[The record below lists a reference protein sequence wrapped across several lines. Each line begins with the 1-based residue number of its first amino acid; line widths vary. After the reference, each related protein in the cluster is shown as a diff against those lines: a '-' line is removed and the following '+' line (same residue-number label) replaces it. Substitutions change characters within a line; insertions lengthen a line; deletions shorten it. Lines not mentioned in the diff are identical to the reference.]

1 MFKKFKSS
9 VIFHRGMELARAGQN
24 EAAIEE
30 YNVAIRLNP
39 KNAKAYCGRATAKS
53 DLGLRA
59 EAMAD
64 YDEAVRLSPYD
75 FHFWALRGME
85 KVSCGHY
92 ESAIADYNYAIRL
105 NPEFPT
111 TYCKRAFAK
120 AALGNRDAAIA
131 DYNAAIRLNPDDE
144 EAKGGL
150 NYIKTRGI
158 HDLVM
163 LEIFRKD
170 PSADVTFFPERAQ
183 DYVRRGRAL
192 SHHNFHTL
200 ANLDFD
206 QAIRLNRD
214 LPDAYVM
221 RAEAKRALGQLPEA
235 IEDCDAAINLNPDEN
250 IALACYM
257 TRSLVYSKMQ
267 HWDAALEDL
276 ERVRTVAEKTG
287 DTNTLQK
294 TDEFTTA
301 TKQMRDALNGEIE
314 TTD

>member
-53 DLGLRA
+53 DLGLRE

-75 FHFWALRGME
+75 YHVWALRGME

-105 NPEFPT
+105 NPELST

-131 DYNAAIRLNPDDE
+131 DYNAAIRLNRDDE

-163 LEIFRKD
+163 LEILRKD
-170 PSADVTFFPERAQ
+170 PSADVTFFPVGAQ

-206 QAIRLNRD
+206 KAILLNPN

-221 RAEAKRALGQLPEA
+221 RAESKWALGQLTEA
-235 IEDCDAAINLNPDEN
+235 IEDCDAAINLKPEEN
-250 IALACYM
+250 MALPCYM
-257 TRSLVYSKMQ
+257 ARSLINST
-267 HWDAALEDL
+267 L
-276 ERVRTVAEKTG
+276 ERWDKAIEDMEQARNLAEKAG
-287 DTNTLQK
+287 DTKTLEEI
-294 TDEFTTA
+294 DGFMAAA
-301 TKQMRDALNGEIE
+301 TQMRDAMQAENE
-314 TTD
+314 TNV